1 LNPFS
6 IRVSLEAKTRKE
18 LYRLQYLAQAL
29 NNMKFHFTSIQR
41 DSKGYWVDFGVDI
54 REYKDPTGLTE
65 EEILT
70 IEGFNK

>member
-1 LNPFS
+1 
-6 IRVSLEAKTRKE
+6 
-18 LYRLQYLAQAL
+18 
-29 NNMKFHFTSIQR
+29 MKFHFTSIQR